1 MNTLLCNVGEY
12 GVIVNQQEEFL
23 IVKLAASEK
32 FPEEKR
38 MLPGGRLQENDY
50 PELGLQ
56 REVKEETW
64 LKIKVMNPIHVA
76 KRDQKYSVFFLC
88 TVTGNQEVQLSQEHI
103 ESKWVKF
110 SENETIDRHN
120 NNSKIAVDK
129 ARIIWNKK

>member
-1 MNTLLCNVGEY
+1 
-12 GVIVNQQEEFL
+12 
-23 IVKLAASEK
+23 
-32 FPEEKR
+32 
-38 MLPGGRLQENDY
+38 
-50 PELGLQ
+50 
-56 REVKEETW
+56 
-64 LKIKVMNPIHVA
+64 MNPIHVA